1 MRKILVT
8 AGLPYANGAIHLG
21 HLLEY
26 IQADIWTRFHKIIG
40 NNCFFICGDDAHG
53 TAIMIS
59 SKKQNI
65 SPEELISSVKSS
77 HEKDFKDFYI
87 NFDSFYTTHSDENN
101 ELVKEIYNKLREKG
115 DIEKR
120 VIEQLYDQKEG
131 IFLPDRFVKGE
142 CPRCTAKEQYGDNCD
157 NCGATYSPLDLKNP
171 VSAISGT
178 APVLKE
184 AEHFFFSLNKYKDF
198 LKNWVNAEHLQSEI
212 VNKLGEWLASDLK
225 PWDISRDA
233 PYFGFKIPDTSDKYF
248 YVWLDAPI
256 GYMASFKK
264 LCNELNL
271 DFKSY
276 WEKGSDAELY
286 HFIGKDIVYFHALFW
301 PAILASADL
310 RTPTAIFTHGFLT
323 VNGQKMSKSKGTFI
337 LASDYLKHLNPEH
350 LRYYFATKLSK
361 KIEDIDLNF
370 EDFMN
375 RVNSDLVGKIINI
388 ASRSVSFLSQFDNY
402 LACKFDFD
410 IIDGFVS
417 VAERVKALYEEREYA
432 NVTKLV
438 ITLASRANLYIND
451 KKPWKLN
458 KIEEEK
464 KNVHVICTTSLNLF
478 RLIVIYLSPILPN
491 LTKKVEE
498 FLNASLSWDA
508 VNHILV
514 NHKINE
520 FRPLMQRIEK
530 ETIDALINE
539 SKEI

>member
-1 MRKILVT
+1 M
-8 AGLPYANGAIHLG
+8 
-21 HLLEY
+21 
-26 IQADIWTRFHKIIG
+26 
-40 NNCFFICGDDAHG
+40 
-53 TAIMIS
+53 
-59 SKKQNI
+59 
-65 SPEELISSVKSS
+65 
-77 HEKDFKDFYI
+77 
-87 NFDSFYTTHSDENN
+87 
-101 ELVKEIYNKLREKG
+101 VKEIYNKLREKG